1 MLQTDPI
8 SDFLTRIRNAQKA
21 RHAAVDMPP
30 SKMKEK
36 LAAIMKREGF
46 ISNYRLV
53 PGKPRNILRVT
64 LRYNPNGEP
73 MIAGLMRISKP
84 GCRVYATARELGA
97 KPNAVRTTIVTTSK
111 GMMTDREAREANLG
125 GELICSL
132 I

>member
-21 RHAAVDMPP
+21 RHASVDVPL
-30 SKMKEK
+30 SKTKER

-46 ISNYRLV
+46 ISNYRSV
-53 PGKPRNILRVT
+53 PGKPQNVLRVT
-64 LRYNPNGEP
+64 LRYNPSGEP
-73 MIAGLMRISKP
+73 MIAKIMRISKP
-84 GCRVYATARELGA
+84 GCRVYATAKELGA
-97 KPNAVRTTIVTTSK
+97 QQNAVRTTIVTTSK
-111 GMMTDREAREANLG
+111 GMMTDREARESKLG